1 MGAKKKTCP
10 NGVSWMAPI
19 RLNRTDCSPSWR
31 SGVDSPKRKMVQK
44 NRRYGA
50 RSVFCVSHSNVF
62 IHPARTITEFDIVV
76 FECLM
81 PQKATPCNPQKDKTS
96 RSHLNSAGFSI
107 SFWGFNFHQR
117 KGRLDLPLG
126 LLYSPCFGDVKSG
139 RVPGDA

>member
-1 MGAKKKTCP
+1 
-10 NGVSWMAPI
+10 MAPI

-31 SGVDSPKRKMVQK
+31 SGVDSPAKKQEVWRQVCI
-44 NRRYGA
+44 
-50 RSVFCVSHSNVF
+50 CVSHSNVF
-62 IHPARTITEFDIVV
+62 IHPARTITEFDMVV

-81 PQKATPCNPQKDKTS
+81 PQKATPCNPQKDQTS

-126 LLYSPCFGDVKSG
+126 LLYSPCFGVKSG